1 MTKLVTRKAVS
12 LALRTH
18 RVLNELTQEELCKRI
33 ESMSQSRLSR
43 IEKEESDIR
52 LVDLEALALAFEVDI
67 QELLED
73 ILRLGRRQNL
83 AANQKAQDDATRDR
97 AP

>member
-12 LALRTH
+12 LALGTH

-67 QELLED
+67 
-73 ILRLGRRQNL
+73 RALGGHF
-83 AANQKAQDDATRDR
+83 AF
-97 AP
+97 

>member
-1 MTKLVTRKAVS
+1 M
-12 LALRTH
+12 
-18 RVLNELTQEELCKRI
+18 LNELTQEELCKRI